1 MKAFGFAALLV
12 VCTGASAQEGPT
24 VNENTGD
31 LSYAYTFDA
40 PKARGRVQPSLTL
53 RYSSAANQDVGYG
66 HGWSF
71 TATYI
76 ETDRRG
82 SPNKSHLF
90 LVRDGQRSRLVSTAN
105 GYRPEIED
113 AHFRVTVGAGG
124 TYTAVDGQ
132 GTTYTFDRVLCDERA
147 YLTKVQDLDGNI
159 VEYRYTAPSTS
170 AWSPDITE
178 VLYNKT
184 PAGAYATRVR
194 LELAEPE
201 RAYPQAIGKCVLA
214 VRGSLKRVAVESLK
228 NGSSTEYV
236 AIQSYQVAYTVPDT
250 AGIRSVAS
258 IAQMEPRYGTT
269 FLPPTVFTYEGG
281 GYALEPVLAAF
292 TAPAHAF
299 RWVDV
304 DGDGLTDA
312 LWDTWRASPTLEWA
326 RNVTPVGSSSIMF
339 AAVQGF
345 DAPTTSENMWDVD
358 ADGVLDAVST
368 GYGGGD
374 LSVRRGT
381 ITADGRFVL
390 SSVPIVIPSGSWY
403 NGLIGSP
410 IDFNGDGVP
419 DFAAEPGASCNT
431 TGCYYDYALTAFDP
445 VAGTASLILQAGQWG
460 YRIDQAQPPKPAPG
474 EQWFAPYYIGQDTWL
489 GVDMNGDGLNDSTWI
504 AGERHATA
512 HGAYYDPLGRWEVG
526 LSAGMPP
533 VNSDTYF
540 VWGDSTNFAGYND
553 EPNTSG
559 SGTYVDVNGVVQS
572 CGPASFENP
581 NYVRADLLD
590 INGDGRPDFV
600 TGSRVYW
607 NTGSSFLPTA
617 SGIQSGPQYVRYANV
632 GSFSYSF
639 TCYTD
644 PYTKETIDCECAIP
658 VPQPERAG
666 GQFQDLNGDGVLDYV
681 WAYTDALPQMS
692 FQRGTSASG
701 VARPL
706 VLRSVQLPDG
716 ATFTVSYKSSAAFG
730 ASARAR
736 KPVVTRMDVAVPG
749 HGLSDST
756 FYAYSNPVSVRDW
769 YDPIKWD
776 ERGFGESWASNAA
789 RKSVRHTVWATTS
802 HAFSGRPVRVRRG
815 YVSGDVSVL
824 PPASVDYFE
833 DATYSYGVKRLN
845 DGIGMGCVPDEPPPS
860 DYPVRTFVKE
870 QFQKTLYGTTE
881 AGARQATSC
890 SDVDENGFARVVTS
904 TPMLA
909 GMAGTP
915 LRTDLTIV
923 TSSACKQIPAKVT
936 TTRSSS
942 GTTSTVEVSEYDA
955 KCRLTAQYSP
965 VGSARTN
972 LTTNTYLGPF
982 GLLDST
988 TSGGATKRYVYD
1000 ARALYVT
1007 QEDTQDA
1014 LTTLRTT
1021 FSVDPE
1027 TGLRLSETGPAL
1039 VRYNGAAVTPRD
1051 AITRYHLYDTFGR
1064 TLAVAK
1070 QPFSVQSGVA
1080 STTVPAGAVTVNA
1093 GVEFHE
1099 YLDSTLP
1106 RATVSSR
1113 FAVEKSFAL
1122 SGGAPTSDDVA
1133 RVVAYR
1139 DGLGRVIQVRE
1150 RLGGGSTPDARAQ
1163 VTQFASGYKV
1173 SGVVV
1178 HDGGGR
1184 ERVKVEPFYDMGE
1197 AFVNYAASNAF
1208 ASRGVSVRAT
1218 VTTYDDQLASSPVQ
1232 RRGAAWCTS
1241 YQYVNGTL
1249 PGAASTCTSNSSPTT
1264 AFRLATETRHAL
1276 MTVSQRGPYA
1286 GTFIATSVIPPE
1298 TNAVS
1303 GSGAAAVV
1311 TLSGPGGEQL
1321 GGIDL
1326 DGNYTWIERDA
1337 LGREI
1342 ASWREAAN
1350 RSLATPR
1357 PISTIQYNA
1366 SGQVVD
1372 VWDGNARGI
1381 HKVSSYDEAGRLDYL
1396 LTDPATGEG
1405 LDYVY
1410 AQGDLGRLTE
1420 LREVTFVNGTAKER
1434 VVARNHYDAPYA
1446 DDPGYSFL
1454 AGKLSWTEGGDSG
1467 TNAASQTVIAYG
1479 YDDAGRV
1486 WRRDQWF
1493 TRLDS
1498 SKRFTVS
1505 STYGADGRVLESRV
1519 INPYQASTYYYR
1531 YSVEYDSAG
1540 RPVGLVGQLGTEPS
1554 AHRVYE
1560 AVNGTASQFGSY
1572 DALGRVPTM
1581 KADDGLVVSA
1591 RIYNAYS
1598 GALEGECK
1606 RFDAGVSC
1614 VGTSVNATADL
1625 FRTDLTAATYQGP
1638 KLKTFTDSLT
1648 GTSYLNEYLAGGR
1661 LTKARAAPTG
1671 SVGALTQDWEE
1682 NFVFNG
1688 VGNIDSVQSLRNMFA
1703 ATTPRPR
1710 QTVTEDYTPVSE
1722 GTSVVLDKLAN
1733 IKRSAVDGVGSPV
1746 SLAGTGVERFAYDL
1760 LGHLTEVSRSTG
1772 SERLY
1777 YAPGGELLYR
1787 QEGERFSF
1795 YVGEYASVTASGATG
1810 CSSTDTCAPLNASV
1824 KVDAHVVFAGTRVAS
1839 ARSDRTLF
1847 YYRTRLG
1854 SVVATSLDG
1863 GRRGAEYR
1871 YTPYGALD
1879 LAAGESEATRS
1890 ELRYTNALQLSGS
1903 LLYLKARVYD
1913 AQARG
1918 FVQAD
1923 TVDRLRYAY
1932 VEGDPVNASDPTGL
1946 MVGMNKDFIL
1956 DGIAMGGPLGDRAA
1970 DRAMEQYGRQQSAAE
1985 SNKEQTNNESEKQ
1998 KDETQAA
2005 LQVESPEQGAAAAK
2019 FEMGANVVGI
2029 AAQAIPV
2036 AGDAVALAASVA
2048 SYVANPSRSNLV
2060 NVGLDIAGLLP
2071 FLPALGTLRKAG
2083 ELAETVVKAAKHG
2096 TAWAREAGAAGEA
2109 AVGLAK
2115 NTTRIPS
2122 LTGTAKYRIPDIL
2135 DRQARVVGEVKNVS
2149 RLSYT
2154 SQLRDFV
2161 SYAKKQEGY
2170 RFELRVRQSTVV
2182 SGPLQQ
2188 AIDAGDIVLL
2198 RSLP

>member
-12 VCTGASAQEGPT
+12 VCAGASAQEGPT

-66 HGWSF
+66 HGWSL

-147 YLTKVQDLDGNI
+147 YLTKVQDLDGNV

-184 PAGAYATRVR
+184 PSGAYATRVR

-201 RAYPQAIGKCVLA
+201 RAYPQAIGKCVLSM
-214 VRGSLKRVAVESLK
+214 RGSLKRVVVESLK
-228 NGSSTEYV
+228 SGSSTEYV
-236 AIQSYQVAYTVPDT
+236 AIQDNQIAYTLPDD

-258 IAQMEPRYGTT
+258 ISQVEPRYGATS
-269 FLPPTVFTYEGG
+269 LPPTVFGYEGG
-281 GYALEPVLAAF
+281 GYALE
-292 TAPAHAF
+292 TATTITDPKTRQSGT

-312 LWDTWRASPTLEWA
+312 IWDTWLASPKLEWA
-326 RNVTPVGSSSIMF
+326 RNITPVGSSSIIF

-345 DAPTTSENMWDVD
+345 DAPTYVTAEDLQD
-358 ADGVLDAVST
+358 FDGDGLLDAVRSDPT
-368 GYGGGD
+368 NFNVA
-374 LSVRRGT
+374 VRRGVVGS
-381 ITADGRFVL
+381 DGRFAF
-390 SSVPIVIPSGSWY
+390 SSTEIPLPRGAVV
-403 NGLIGSP
+403 
-410 IDFNGDGVP
+410 DFNGDGVP
-419 DFAAEPGASCNT
+419 DIAADPGAACNT
-431 TGCYYDYALTAFDP
+431 LGCFYDYWLIAFDP
-445 VAGTASLILQAGQWG
+445 LAGTSTSLKQMGQWG
-460 YRIDQAQPPKPAPG
+460 YREDMAEPPKPAPG
-474 EQWFAPYYIGQDTWL
+474 AQWFAPNFINQHIWL
-489 GVDMNGDGLNDSTWI
+489 GVDMNGDGLNDSVWI
-504 AGERHATA
+504 
-512 HGAYYDPLGRWEVG
+512 HGARQGKTATVPEIIYDSLGRWEVG

-533 VNSDTYF
+533 SNADTYF
-540 VWGDSTNFAGYND
+540 VWGDSAGLAGYMD

-559 SGTYVDVNGVVQS
+559 IAVPGTPDGTYECGVVN
-572 CGPASFENP
+572 FENP
-581 NYVRADLLD
+581 DYRIGVLLD
-590 INGDGRPDFV
+590 VNGDGRPDYLK
-600 TGSRVYW
+600 GSSVKW
-607 NTGSSFLPTA
+607 NTGSGFLGGSAIPN
-617 SGIQSGPQYVRYANV
+617 GPQYATYDYV
-632 GSFSYSF
+632 GAFGYDVPCGTAVDEYGYRETLWC
-639 TCYTD
+639 TCVVD
-644 PYTKETIDCECAIP
+644 L
-658 VPQPERAG
+658 PQDAKRS
-666 GQFQDLNGDGVLDYV
+666 GQFTDLNGDGIQDFLWTYV
-681 WAYTDALPQMS
+681 DAPPEMW
-692 FQRGTSASG
+692 FQRGTNTAG

-706 VLRSVQLPDG
+706 VLRSIQVPDG
-716 ATFTVSYKSSAAFG
+716 AMYTVSYESSAVFG

-789 RKSVRHTVWATTS
+789 TKSVRHTLWATTS
-802 HAFSGRPVRVRRG
+802 HAFTGRPVRVRRG

-845 DGIGMGCVPDEPPPS
+845 DGVGIGCVADEPAAS
-860 DYPVRTFVKE
+860 DYPVRTVVEE
-870 QFQKTLYGTTE
+870 QFQKSLYGTTE
-881 AGARQATSC
+881 AGVRQAILC
-890 SDVDENGFARVVTS
+890 PDVDENGIARVVTS
-904 TPMLA
+904 TPVLA
-909 GMAGTP
+909 GMSGTP
-915 LRTDLTIV
+915 LKTDLTIV
-923 TSSACKQIPAKVT
+923 TSSACRQIPAKVT

-942 GTTSTVEVSEYDA
+942 GTTSTVEVREYDA
-955 KCRLTAQYSP
+955 MCRLTAQYSP

-972 LTTNTYLGPF
+972 LTSNTYGGPF

-1007 QEDTQDA
+1007 QEDTQDT

-1039 VRYNGAAVTPRD
+1039 VRSNGATVAPRD

-1099 YLDSTLP
+1099 YLDSALP

-1113 FAVEKSFAL
+1113 FAIEKSFAL

-1133 RVVAYR
+1133 RVVVYR

-1184 ERVKVEPFYDMGE
+1184 ERVKVEPFYDVGE

-1232 RRGAAWCTS
+1232 RRGAAWCSS

-1366 SGQVVD
+1366 AGQVVD

-1454 AGKLSWTEGGDSG
+1454 AGKLSWTEGGDSDA
-1467 TNAASQTVIAYG
+1467 NAASQTVIAYG

-1493 TRLDS
+1493 ARLDS

-1722 GTSVVLDKLAN
+1722 GTGVVLDKLAN

-1854 SVVATSLDG
+1854 SVVATSLNG

-1871 YTPYGALD
+1871 YTPYGSID
-1879 LAAGESEATRS
+1879 LATGETESTRT
-1890 ELRYTNALQLSGS
+1890 ELGYANAVRLSGS
-1903 LLYLKARVYD
+1903 LVYLRARVYD
-1913 AQARG
+1913 SLARV
-1918 FVQAD
+1918 FIQAD
-1923 TVDRLRYAY
+1923 IVDRYRYAY
-1932 VEGDPVNASDPTGL
+1932 VLGDPVNFADPTGL
-1946 MVGMNKDFIL
+1946 APAMFY
-1956 DGIAMGGPLGDRAA
+1956 DGAAIPDGPIRERAEERIDA
-1970 DRAMEQYGRQQSAAE
+1970 SYRKQSTMASTEDQTEAE
-1985 SNKEQTNNESEKQ
+1985 SKEKKE
-1998 KDETQAA
+1998 ETQTA
-2005 LQVESPEQGAAAAK
+2005 LHNEEPEQGS
-2019 FEMGANVVGI
+2019 VGSTVEGVATAVGV
-2029 AAQAIPV
+2029 AAQFIPV
-2036 AGDAVALAASVA
+2036 FGDGVALLSSLVALAAV
-2048 SYVANPSRSNLV
+2048 PSIPNLV
-2060 NVGLDIAGLLP
+2060 GVGGDLVGLLP
-2071 FLPALGTLRKAG
+2071 GIPALGTLVRV
-2083 ELAETVVKAAKHG
+2083 ERLADTMQAAKAAKL
-2096 TAWAREAGAAGEA
+2096 EMGAAETWGRAETLA
-2109 AVGLAK
+2109 AHFAK
-2115 NTTRIPS
+2115 HGQDFGAKTADEYAGMASRFFQDAQSARIPTKVDSGGVIRLFDAQTGRFGAYNADGTTRTFFRPTS
-2122 LTGTAKYRIPDIL
+2122 PTYFDRPDFGAL
-2135 DRQARVVGEVKNVS
+2135 V
-2149 RLSYT
+2149 
-2154 SQLRDFV
+2154 
-2161 SYAKKQEGY
+2161 
-2170 RFELRVRQSTVV
+2170 
-2182 SGPLQQ
+2182 P
-2188 AIDAGDIVLL
+2188 
-2198 RSLP
+2198 